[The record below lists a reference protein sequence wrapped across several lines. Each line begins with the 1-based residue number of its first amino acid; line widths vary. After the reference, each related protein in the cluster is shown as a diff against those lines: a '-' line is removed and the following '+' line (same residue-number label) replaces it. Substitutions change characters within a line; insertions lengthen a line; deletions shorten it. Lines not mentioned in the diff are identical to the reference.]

1 MAYTATLDRLELEN
15 GKWSVNITYTDGID
29 TVREGYT
36 LTSVSKQSLRDLAR
50 RDALR
55 LFNAP
60 TTDVDIPIGTTIDV
74 TPDPVTP
81 PPDPTPAEIARAAW
95 FVDYRQLQSMLRATD
110 AVPALLNTQAQ
121 TAIDNLR
128 TSLESGWLNSYLDG
142 I

>member
-15 GKWSVNITYTDGID
+15 GKWSVNITYSDGVD
-29 TVREGYT
+29 TVAEGYT

-50 RDALR
+50 REALR

-81 PPDPTPAEIARAAW
+81 PPDPTPAEIARTAW
-95 FVDYRQLQSMLRATD
+95 FVDYRKLQAMIRATD
-110 AVPALLNTQAQ
+110 AVPALLTPQAQ

-128 TSLESGWLNSYLDG
+128 VSLEAGWLNSYLDG
-142 I
+142 T